1 MFDEKVILGTKCN
14 IVIQI
19 NGRKRGVIN
28 TQIDLEKHDIIEEVN
43 KTEVFERYLIKENL
57 KKIIYVKN
65 KIINFIT
72 K

>member
-1 MFDEKVILGTKCN
+1 MKKLFVGTKCN

-43 KTEVFERYLIKENL
+43 KTELLMKVFD
-57 KKIIYVKN
+57 
-65 KIINFIT
+65 
-72 K
+72 